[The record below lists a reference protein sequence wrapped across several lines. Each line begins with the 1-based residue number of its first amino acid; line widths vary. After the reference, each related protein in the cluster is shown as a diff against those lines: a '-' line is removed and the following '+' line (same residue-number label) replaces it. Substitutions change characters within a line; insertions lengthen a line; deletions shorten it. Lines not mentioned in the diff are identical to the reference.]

1 MSISKATNGS
11 LAKNKKLN
19 EVIDALNSI
28 ITMAVREGAEGE
40 GPGFTFGELRSELI
54 TTGGGGGSGSGE
66 IPTYGVKTLLV
77 CNSQTGISEEV
88 TFLTP

>member
-54 TTGGGGGSGSGE
+54 TTGGGEGGGGGGTFE
-66 IPTYGVKTLLV
+66 LDVVKDDNTAGRA
-77 CNSQTGISEEV
+77 SFMGDGII
-88 TFLTP
+88 

>member
-28 ITMAVREGAEGE
+28 ITMSVREGAEDE

-54 TTGGGGGSGSGE
+54 TTGGGGGSGGDT
-66 IPTYGVKTLLV
+66 ITLDVVLSD
-77 CNSQTGISEEV
+77 NTAGLAEV
-88 TFLTP
+88 TGAFL

>member
-40 GPGFTFGELRSELI
+40 GPVFTFGELKSELI
-54 TTGGGGGSGSGE
+54 TTGGGGGGGGGGTFE
-66 IPTYGVKTLLV
+66 LDVVKDDNTAGVA
-77 CNSQTGISEEV
+77 SFTGDGII
-88 TFLTP
+88 

>member
-54 TTGGGGGSGSGE
+54 TTGGGGSGSGE
-66 IPTYGVKTLLV
+66 IPTYGVRTLLV